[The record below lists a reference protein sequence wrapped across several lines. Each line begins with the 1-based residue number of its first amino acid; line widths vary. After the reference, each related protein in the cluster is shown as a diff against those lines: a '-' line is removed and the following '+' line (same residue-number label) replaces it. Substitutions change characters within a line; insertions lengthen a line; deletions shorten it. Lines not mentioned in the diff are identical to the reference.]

1 MYLILPYLI
10 LSRSRKA
17 QAMINAAIAE
27 YHKYT
32 CIRFKKRK
40 SGWFLGGGGERD
52 YLYFYTGNGCSSP
65 VGRYGGRAQIS
76 LHRDCWSKST
86 VIHEIGHSL
95 GELSF
100 WNVAILSMDVQ
111 GGDTHPSY

>member
-100 WNVAILSMDVQ
+100 
-111 GGDTHPSY
+111 